1 MPRIAGPEGVKSA
14 TVTIRLTPKMR
25 FGLELMSRRHH
36 DSVQEIMQRAINDL
50 FGSTHEGL
58 LVDLCRPEDEV
69 AEGLFAPVNILNAVW
84 SESAAER
91 LANLAL
97 LCPELLNTP
106 ERRIWAKVTESSQ
119 YWRTVDGGEQKSRG
133 ALLLEKLEED
143 WSLLSTQETV

>member
-106 ERRIWAKVTESSQ
+106 ERRIWAKVMESDS
-119 YWRTVDGGEQKSRG
+119 YWKADDGGEARKRD
-133 ALLLEKLEED
+133 ALDVGKLEED
-143 WSLLSTQETV
+143 WETLSADGEK

>member
-25 FGLELMSRRHH
+25 FGLELMARRHH

-50 FGSTHEGL
+50 FASTHEGL

-106 ERRIWAKVTESSQ
+106 ERRIWAKVRENDR
-119 YWRTVDGGEQKSRG
+119 YWKADEGSEARKLDDLDV
-133 ALLLEKLEED
+133 EKLEED
-143 WSLLSTQETV
+143 WLTLITDVGK

>member
-1 MPRIAGPEGVKSA
+1 
-14 TVTIRLTPKMR
+14 MR
-25 FGLELMSRRHH
+25 FGLELMARRHH

-106 ERRIWAKVTESSQ
+106 ERRIWAKVMECPQ
-119 YWRTVDGGEQKSRG
+119 YWRTGDGDEQRSRE

-143 WSLLSTQETV
+143 WELLSSPEGV

>member
-106 ERRIWAKVTESSQ
+106 ERRIWSEVVGCER
-119 YWRTVDGGEQKSRG
+119 YWQTSEQSPEKTRN
-133 ALLLEKLEED
+133 ALLIDVLEED
-143 WSLLSTQETV
+143 WERLKSSAGA